1 MKKFIVIILGS
12 LLVIGGLT
20 WLITTKSPITT
31 SDQVQIV
38 TTLYPITYLTEE
50 LSAGTAEVTQIIPA
64 GVEAHHFEPR
74 PADIALLNNADIFIY
89 TGDFMETWVADTI
102 KGLDNPDL
110 IIVRAADNTK
120 VLGETGT
127 PYSDMGHID
136 PHVWL
141 DFDNT
146 KVMAGNIAQAL
157 RDRTPDQS
165 ASINGRLNIIND
177 KLDDLN
183 KNYSEQ
189 LTKCTNRTIIFAGHY
204 TFGYLANK
212 YSLNYQAAQG
222 LSPDK
227 EPTAEE
233 MIALIEQIKGDNIKY
248 VFYEELTSPKIAETL
263 ARETGAQLLELN
275 SAHNLTK
282 EQLANGQT
290 FFTIMTKNLDNIQAG
305 LSCH

>member
-1 MKKFIVIILGS
+1 
-12 LLVIGGLT
+12 
-20 WLITTKSPITT
+20 
-31 SDQVQIV
+31 
-38 TTLYPITYLTEE
+38 
-50 LSAGTAEVTQIIPA
+50 
-64 GVEAHHFEPR
+64 VEAHHFEPR

-89 TGDFMETWVADTI
+89 TGDFMETWARDTI
-102 KGLDNPDL
+102 KGLDNPEL

-120 VLGETGT
+120 VLGEIGT

-146 KVMAGNIAQAL
+146 KIMASNIAQAL
-157 RDRTPDQS
+157 RNRAPDQV
-165 ASINGRLNIIND
+165 ANINERLNIIND
-177 KLDDLN
+177 KLDAIN
-183 KNYSEQ
+183 KNYSER
-189 LTKCTNRTIIFAGHY
+189 LSKCANHTIIFAGHY

-212 YSLNYQAAQG
+212 YSLTYKAAQG

-233 MIALIEQIKGDNIKY
+233 MIALIEQIKRDNIKY

-282 EQLANGQT
+282 SQINNGQN
-290 FFTIMTKNLDNIQAG
+290 FFTAMTNNLNNLIMGLDCQ
-305 LSCH
+305 